1 MVENS
6 KKKIF
11 FCIPNFNAGGAEQ
24 VMINLFNEFDDQ
36 NNILVTL
43 NNEGPLISKISSK
56 KKLISLNF
64 KKSRYSVFHF
74 ARLFN
79 LEKPNII
86 ISTMGYF
93 NFIIMISIFFSKHR
107 PNKIILREANTVSST
122 IAISWIFKYLY
133 KILYNKADSVICNSK
148 EIFDQLILLGVKKDK
163 VKIIPNFVVQ
173 KEIQEKAKKNIS
185 LPNFINPNQ
194 PLLISVGRLVKQ
206 KGMDRL
212 INWFS
217 KLKTRPNLLILGE
230 GPNKNKLENQIKN
243 FDLIGR
249 VILLGHVPNPY
260 PFIFASNALLIGSRW
275 EGFPNVALESLAL
288 GVPVITTDQSG
299 GLVEL
304 KNMIDKKWLRVSKN
318 EDEFISFME
327 SISKRTSVKKN
338 ISHKSQLP
346 EVYKKE
352 KILSI
357 FRKLILN

>member
-1 MVENS
+1 MQKN

-24 VMINLFNEFDDQ
+24 VMINLFKEFDDQ

-43 NNEGPLISKISSK
+43 NNEGPLISKIPTK
-56 KKLISLNF
+56 RKLISLNC
-64 KKSRYSVFHF
+64 KKSKYSILQFS
-74 ARLFN
+74 RLFN
-79 LEKPNII
+79 REKPNVI

-93 NFIIMISIFFSKHR
+93 NFIIMISILFSNHR

-122 IAISWIFKYLY
+122 ISINWVFKYLY
-133 KILYNKADSVICNSK
+133 KFLYNKADTVICNSK
-148 EIFDQLILLGVKKDK
+148 EIFDQLILFGVGEDK

-173 KEIQEKAKKNIS
+173 KEIQEKAKKIIS
-185 LPNFINPNQ
+185 LPNFNNSNL

-217 KLKTRPNLLILGE
+217 KLKTKSNLLILGE
-230 GPNKNKLENQIKN
+230 GPNKNQLEKDINN
-243 FDLIGR
+243 FDLMGR
-249 VILLGHVPNPY
+249 VILLGHVSNPY

-275 EGFPNVALESLAL
+275 EGFPNVALESLSL

-299 GLVEL
+299 GLVEI
-304 KNMIDKKWLRVSKN
+304 KNLIDKKWLKISKN
-318 EDEFISFME
+318 EEEFISFME
-327 SISKRTSVKKN
+327 SVTKRKEIKKYISY
-338 ISHKSQLP
+338 KSKLP
-346 EVYKKE
+346 DIYKKE
-352 KILSI
+352 KILPI